1 MIGLHHH
8 QPQLGLALQHVGD
21 QAGQRGRAQ
30 AQQQLGV
37 ALLEAR
43 HGARH
48 QVLRQ
53 AGNGRQAQ
61 HARAVL
67 GQRVGQI
74 VDPLHHALRLLDL
87 LEQALHLHGRL
98 QPPTHPLEQRHPIA
112 FSVWASMRLTAGWEI
127 LSSRAAPL
135 MDPAITTAHNISV
148 CR

>member
-1 MIGLHHH
+1 MF
-8 QPQLGLALQHVGD
+8 
-21 QAGQRGRAQ
+21 
-30 AQQQLGV
+30 
-37 ALLEAR
+37 
-43 HGARH
+43 
-48 QVLRQ
+48 
-53 AGNGRQAQ
+53 
-61 HARAVL
+61 

-74 VDPLHHALRLLDL
+74 IDPLHHALRLLDL

-98 QPPTHPLEQRHPIA
+98 QPPRTRSNNVTPIA